1 MMCRLSVREG
11 CWPGQ
16 NRPTKMPPHRHAR
29 RRGGRRDRYASV
41 FGAKRVRAASATSR
55 AIAHVVFL
63 AATSRVWC
71 WRKYARSR
79 FGSTFNSAASAVGV
93 IVVGVAGVSSCV
105 MRGAPFGVTCI
116 ARDARR
122 FDLMNTSYTRVVMN
136 VFAKCNDCVNVVAR
150 SSDAWPPRGPRRRG
164 ILTWRPKSCRAKRAG
179 CTIFSHSE
187 TTCAVSHAC

>member
-1 MMCRLSVREG
+1 MCRLSVRVG
-11 CWPGQ
+11 CRPGQ
-16 NRPTKMPPHRHAR
+16 SPPIKMPPHRHAR

-41 FGAKRVRAASATSR
+41 FGAKRARASSATSR
-55 AIAHVVFL
+55 VIAHVVFL
-63 AATSRVWC
+63 TAMSRVWC

-79 FGSTFNSAASAVGV
+79 FGSTFNSAASATGV

-136 VFAKCNDCVNVVAR
+136 VFAKCNDCVNVVLVR
-150 SSDAWPPRGPRRRG
+150 VDTWPPRGPRRRG
-164 ILTWRPKSCRAKRAG
+164 NLTWRPKSCRAKRAG
-179 CTIFSHSE
+179 CTIFGE
-187 TTCAVSHAC
+187 LRAT